1 MTIEDIN
8 HTAESQEE
16 SKKDITWNLTPEVKQ
31 ELKEIMDKLRAF
43 AKEHDLPAL
52 VIVQTE
58 NNEDSYAA
66 EGFVHNVAHKTAG
79 DIQMLTGLAHLDM
92 QYADDPMVQSYMQRI
107 ADSIMI
113 LQGVLVAKEG

>member
-1 MTIEDIN
+1 MTTEDIN
-8 HTAESQEE
+8 HTAENQEE

-31 ELKEIMDKLRAF
+31 GLKEIMDKLRAF

-79 DIQMLTGLAHLDM
+79 DIQLLTGIAHLNM
-92 QYADDPMVQSYMQRI
+92 KYSHDPTVQSFMQKI
-107 ADSIMI
+107 ADFLMV
-113 LQGVLVAKEG
+113 LQAVMTVQEG